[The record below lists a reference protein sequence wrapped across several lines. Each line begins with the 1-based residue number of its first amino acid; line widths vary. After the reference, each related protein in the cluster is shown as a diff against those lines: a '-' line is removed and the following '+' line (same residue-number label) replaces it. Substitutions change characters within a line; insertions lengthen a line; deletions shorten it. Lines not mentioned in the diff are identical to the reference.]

1 MNVDQLGLVE
11 LCAFELLTGLVEQET
26 LIITD
31 DQKDNFVQIYHQLLS
46 NSVLIPR
53 QRFEKRYVRS

>member
-11 LCAFELLTGLVEQET
+11 LCAFEFLTGLVEQET